1 MNISRDEKAK
11 NKKNQKKS
19 AHYGKSKQKTSEET
33 CQRETLKLLV
43 IT

>member
-11 NKKNQKKS
+11 NEIKKKS
-19 AHYGKSKQKTSEET
+19 AHYGNSKQKTSEGT
-33 CQRETLKLLV
+33 CQRETLKLLA